1 MTNLPPTYKFAPGD
15 NEPTAVIDLGEVRSL
30 RRITA
35 LYTPRPGIVSFYVLK
50 SLPGQPSST
59 KTMKLD
65 DAALA
70 NVKAVGSVSDG
81 SGRAAIDFPET
92 TGRYIL
98 VKWNGT
104 AEDDKPFS
112 IAEIAAFGGSH
123 SGNLIASNNAA
134 ATHDR
139 YESDG
144 KDFGDGKDLGKDF
157 SKDIPEEGPA
167 ESPAS
172 AAFPSRSLH
181 VHSADSPNSP

>member
-1 MTNLPPTYKFAPGD
+1 
-15 NEPTAVIDLGEVRSL
+15 
-30 RRITA
+30 
-35 LYTPRPGIVSFYVLK
+35 
-50 SLPGQPSST
+50 
-59 KTMKLD
+59 MKLD

-98 VKWNGT
+98 VKWTGT
-104 AEDDKPFS
+104 SEDDKPFS
-112 IAEIAAFGGSH
+112 VAEIAAFGGNH
-123 SGNLIASNNAA
+123 SGNLIAANNAA
-134 ATHDR
+134 AHDQ

-167 ESPAS
+167 EGPPPPLVPPVPFTFIPQILVTSP
-172 AAFPSRSLH
+172 
-181 VHSADSPNSP
+181 